1 MRLNRGGLAITSR
14 ALLFVLALLAAAVP
28 LAAQEV
34 RFRRGTG
41 GEPRAEQL
49 LLRTLARDTFF
60 VIAHDTVLG
69 PDVRLPGDVL
79 VLNATLRLEGDIEG
93 NLVGVR
99 SDIFARPGSRVGGSI
114 VTMAGGFYGSTLA
127 RVTTPSINAAPYDY
141 HVDVQDDSIFVI
153 TGPGRRASLRLA
165 GQYGFDLP
173 SYDRVNA
180 LTLRWGADYQPG
192 ARSLIPYGSGRL
204 LFHTA
209 RGDIGGELELRW
221 PFGRHALMLHGGR
234 VARSNDAWTQGDVE
248 NSITSLLVAMDT
260 RAYYD
265 ARYAEAALRLEHGE
279 RRIWSFDVRSGWEQ
293 ARSLDN
299 EDPFSIFSV
308 LGGFQP
314 NTAVIDADIV
324 SATLGAGFELF
335 AGGLSLLEL
344 EGRLEGADS
353 DLASDLSFLLWSGR
367 VLGQVSGAAGSLRLE
382 ARGQIPGGAGAP
394 PQRWRALG
402 GWGSLPTLR
411 PLERQGDHQWWVQ
424 AEYRR
429 GLTGRIEYVGRLTG
443 WLRYA
448 VGNAW
453 TGDSPRPSVVHNVGV
468 GVAIAF
474 LQVGLF
480 TAPSDDFDTVLAVGF
495 GGS

>member
-1 MRLNRGGLAITSR
+1 MGAH
-14 ALLFVLALLAAAVP
+14 P
-28 LAAQEV
+28 LVGQEV

-41 GEPRAEQL
+41 GQPRADQL
-49 LLRTLARDTFF
+49 LLRTLARDTFI

-69 PDVRLPGDVL
+69 PDVRISSDVL
-79 VLNATLRLEGDIEG
+79 VLNATLRLEGEIEG
-93 NLVGVR
+93 NLVGVQ

-127 RVTTPSINAAPYDY
+127 RVTTPSVNAAPYDY
-141 HVDVQDDSIFVI
+141 RVDVQDDSTFVI
-153 TGPGRRASLRLA
+153 SGPGRRSRLRLV

-173 SYDRVNA
+173 NYDRVDA

-192 ARSLIPYGSGRL
+192 ARPLVPYGRGRL

-209 RGDIGGELELRW
+209 RGDVGGWLELRW
-221 PFGRHALMLHGGR
+221 PFGRHALVLRGGR
-234 VARSNDAWTQGDVE
+234 VARSNDEWTQGDIE

-260 RAYYD
+260 RSYYD
-265 ARYAEAALRLEHGE
+265 ARYAEAALRLEYGE
-279 RRIWSFDVRSGWEQ
+279 RRIWSFDLRSGWEQ
-293 ARSLDN
+293 ARSLAN

-314 NTAVIDADIV
+314 NTPVIDADIV
-324 SATLGAGFELF
+324 SATVGAGFELF
-335 AGGLSLLEL
+335 AGGLSLLQL
-344 EGRLEGADS
+344 EGSLEGADS

-367 VLGQVSGAAGSLRLE
+367 LLGQLSGAGGSLRLE
-382 ARGQIPGGAGAP
+382 ARGQLAGGSGAP
-394 PQRWRALG
+394 PQRWGALG

-411 PLERQGDHQWWVQ
+411 PLERQGDHLWWVQ

-429 GLTGRIEYVGRLTG
+429 GLTARIDYVGRLTG

-453 TGDSPRPSVVHNVGV
+453 IDGEPRPSVVHNIGV
-468 GVAIAF
+468 GVAMSL
-474 LQVGLF
+474 LQLGVF
-480 TAPSDDFDTVLAVGF
+480 TAPSDDFDTVLVVGF
-495 GGS
+495 GGP

>member
-1 MRLNRGGLAITSR
+1 MRLSRDWIETTSR
-14 ALLFVLALLAAAVP
+14 AFLLVLAILTSAAP
-28 LAAQEV
+28 LAGQEV

-41 GEPRAEQL
+41 GEPRADQL
-49 LLRTLARDTFF
+49 LLRTLARDTFT
-60 VIAHDTVLG
+60 VIARDTVLG
-69 PDVRLPGDVL
+69 PDVRVAGDVL
-79 VLNATLRLEGDIEG
+79 VLDATLRLEGEIQG
-93 NLVGVR
+93 NLVGVQ

-141 HVDVQDDSIFVI
+141 RVETEDDSTFVI
-153 TGPGRRASLRLA
+153 TGPGRRSALHLA
-165 GQYGFDLP
+165 GLYGFDLLT
-173 SYDRVNA
+173 YDRVNA
-180 LTLRWGADYQPG
+180 LTVQWGADYQPG
-192 ARSLIPYGSGRL
+192 ARPLIPYGRGRL

-209 RGDIGGELELRW
+209 RVDVGGELELWW
-221 PFGRHALMLHGGR
+221 PFGRHSLLLRGGR
-234 VARSNDAWTQGDVE
+234 VARSNDDWTQGEIE

-260 RAYYD
+260 RSYYD
-265 ARYAEAALRLEHGE
+265 ARYAEAALHLENGE
-279 RRIWSFDVRSGWEQ
+279 RRIWSFEARSGWEQ
-293 ARSLDN
+293 ARSLEN

-314 NTAVIDADIV
+314 NTPVIDADIV

-335 AGGLSLLEL
+335 AGGLSLVEV
-344 EGRLEGADS
+344 EGRVEGSDR

-367 VLGQVSGAAGSLRLE
+367 LLGQISGGAGSLRLE
-382 ARGQIPGGAGAP
+382 ARGQLPGGAGAP

-411 PLERQGDHQWWVQ
+411 PLERQGDHMWWVE

-429 GLTGRIEYVGRLTG
+429 GLTGRLEYVGRLTG
-443 WLRYA
+443 WVRYA
-448 VGNAW
+448 LGNAW
-453 TGDSPRPSVVHNVGV
+453 IDEVPRPSIVHNVGV
-468 GVAIAF
+468 GLEVSF
-474 LQVGLF
+474 LQIGVF